1 MSAPVKV
8 AIHAEELRVGD
19 MCSGSGFIVEAI
31 PAKTAR
37 QVVLAGRYPNGELV
51 QRVWNARTT
60 LNVLRVPDAFDEQL
74 AADRARTDADPFARV
89 RR

>member
-8 AIHAEELRVGD
+8 SIRAEELRIGD

-31 PAKTAR
+31 PAKTHR

-51 QRVWNARTT
+51 QRVWDARTT
-60 LNVLRVPDAFDEQL
+60 LTVWRVPTSSDIDR
-74 AADRARTDADPFARV
+74 AASQARTDADPFARIT
-89 RR
+89 R